1 MTGPDKKKGS
11 ASFVDRFLSSIY
23 SLFRRFNKLFDRVV
37 FNKAGSL
44 IISLIISLVICI
56 GIDFQNLKI
65 ELFND
70 TTTVVDL
77 GNVDTQVTVD
87 ETKYEVSGIPSSVQ
101 VTLSGEATDIEV
113 YRKQHPQLNVKAD
126 LSQYK
131 EGSYIIDLSL
141 EDLPSTIQANISP
154 ETVTA
159 TITSKRTRVFTV
171 SPEILIG
178 AGQKASDFKT
188 PTLAQNSVTVR
199 ATADELNAIRFV
211 RAIVDVTGF
220 TSGSTT
226 KVDANVVAYD
236 ADGNRVQVE
245 IDPSTIVATVEREDT
260 E

>member
-1 MTGPDKKKGS
+1 MAKPSKDKSS
-11 ASFVDRFLSSIY
+11 AGFLDRFLEVLY
-23 SLFRRFNKLFDRVV
+23 SFFRRFNKLFDRVV

-44 IISLIISLVICI
+44 IISLIASLVICI
-56 GIDFQNLKI
+56 AIDYQDIRI

-77 GNVDTQVTVD
+77 GNVN
-87 ETKYEVSGIPSSVQ
+87 KYEVSGIPSSVQ
-101 VTLSGEATDIEV
+101 VTLSGEETDIEV
-113 YRKQHPQLNVKAD
+113 YQKQHPNLTVKAD

-131 EGSYIIDLSL
+131 EGSYIIDLAL
-141 EDLPSTIQANISP
+141 EDLPSTIQASISP

-159 TITSKRTRVFTV
+159 TITSKRTRVFSV
-171 SPEILIG
+171 APEILIG

-188 PTLAQNSVTVR
+188 PTLAVNSVTIR

-211 RAIVDVTGF
+211 RAIVDVSGF
-220 TSGSTT
+220 TSGNSA
-226 KVDANVVAYD
+226 KVNANVVAYD

-245 IDPSTIVATVEREDT
+245 IDPTTIEATVEREDT

>member
-1 MTGPDKKKGS
+1 MAKPSKKDTS
-11 ASFVDRFLSSIY
+11 ASFLDRFLNGLY
-23 SLFRRFNKLFDRVV
+23 SMFRRFNKVFDRVV

-44 IISLIISLVICI
+44 IISLIISLAICI
-56 GIDFQNLKI
+56 GIDYQNLKI

-77 GNVDTQVTVD
+77 GNIDTQITVD
-87 ETKYEVSGIPSSVQ
+87 ETKYKVSGIPSSVQ

-113 YRKQHPQLNVKAD
+113 YRKQHSDLKVKAD

-141 EDLPSTIQANISP
+141 EDLPSTIHASISP

-188 PTLAQNSVTVR
+188 PKLAQNSVTVR
-199 ATADELNAIRFV
+199 ATSDELNAIRFV
-211 RAIVDVTGF
+211 RAIVDVSGF
-220 TSGSTT
+220 TNGDST
-226 KVDANVVAYD
+226 KVNASVVAYD

-245 IDPSTIVATVEREDT
+245 VDPSTIEATVEREDK